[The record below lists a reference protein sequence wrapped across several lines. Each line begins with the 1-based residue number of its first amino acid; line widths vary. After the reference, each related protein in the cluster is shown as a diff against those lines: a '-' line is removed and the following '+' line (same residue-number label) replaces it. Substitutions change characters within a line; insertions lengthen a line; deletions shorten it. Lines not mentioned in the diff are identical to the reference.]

1 MKINILWETLK
12 YCDFFGTSFN
22 FYTEKNRKY
31 LTPLGGI
38 LTLLSC
44 IFGVIIFI
52 YINLDNFLHNLP
64 NSTTSTE
71 RENHRLIKFKEE
83 KIWIPW
89 RISDCGGKTINH
101 TNLFYP
107 LIYYYSGKWNN
118 ELKSMIT
125 TYEFINYKLCNETSM
140 VNYTDFYMIDVELDQ
155 LYCIDMEEL
164 TIGGSWDFNFLNLIS
179 LDIYACKNGID
190 YDEKNENCTTY
201 EKYIEIIGKDNS
213 FEFEMYYPVVHYQPI
228 NKTIPIFIEYS
239 NYFYH
244 LSRYSNKIDRIYLQQ
259 HILNDD
265 RGLFFKNEK
274 NYSRWGCSSLSGD
287 SYIKGDK
294 QDLLN
299 EGSTSRFYSFN
310 IYLNSDLV
318 YYKRSYKKIFLI
330 FANGLPIVNV
340 VFIIFRIIAKI
351 FKISSGNKKLTE
363 LLFENLK
370 EKKTFFTKKIF
381 SSDKNLII
389 SKKTDKNYEMNNLD
403 NSNNNLNNNSNIL
416 FFQNLNDFSC
426 IQLNYQDLEK
436 KHILEK
442 NQNLVGKVKNKS
454 KFIKTQINSQS
465 NCKKHFNNIFVLGDH
480 NYINNNI
487 NNNINNDINN
497 NINNKEDDI
506 NKKSNDQSDSLS
518 NNNRLKNNNSPKNR
532 SYNNPTLNIKSKTHY
547 IKKKLFPYK
556 YYLCSIFIKN
566 IDISKTSFFFTKKF
580 IIVYNFISQLFD
592 ISSYLILQREFQTM
606 KNTIIEESQRN
617 IIEKGQ
623 KINVGANS
631 FNMNMRQCLDHKKL
645 SIFGKIKQTKDI
657 D

>member
-1 MKINILWETLK
+1 MSINIIFEVLK
-12 YCDFFGTSFN
+12 YLDFFGTSFN

-38 LTLLSC
+38 LTLLSI
-44 IFGVIIFI
+44 IFGIIIFI
-52 YINLDNFLHNLP
+52 YMNLDDFLHNIP

-71 RENHRLIKFKEE
+71 RKEHRLIKFKEE

-89 RISDCGGKTINH
+89 RIRDFGGKTINH

-107 LIYYYSGKWNN
+107 LIYYYKGNWSN
-118 ELKSMIT
+118 ELKRMIT
-125 TYEFINYKLCNETSM
+125 SYEFINYKLCNETSM
-140 VNYTDFYMIDVELDQ
+140 VNNTDFYVIDLELDQ

-179 LDIYACKNGID
+179 LDIYACKNGIN
-190 YDEKNENCTTY
+190 YDENNENCTTY
-201 EKYIEIIGKDNS
+201 EKYIEIVGKNNS
-213 FEFEMYYPVVHYQPI
+213 FEFEMYYPVVRYQPI
-228 NKTIPIFIEYS
+228 NKTIPIFIEYT

-265 RGLFFKNEK
+265 RGLFLKNEK
-274 NYSRWGCSSLSGD
+274 NYSRWGCSSLNGD
-287 SYIKGDK
+287 SYMKGDK

-310 IYLNSDLV
+310 IYLEPDLV

-340 VFIIFRIIAKI
+340 VFIFFRIIAKI

-381 SSDKNLII
+381 SSDIHLMT

-403 NSNNNLNNNSNIL
+403 NSNNNINNNSNIL
-416 FFQNLNDFSC
+416 FFQNLNDFSS
-426 IQLNYQDLEK
+426 IQLTYQDLEK

-442 NQNLVGKVKNKS
+442 NQNLVGNVKNKS
-454 KFIKTQINSQS
+454 KFIKTQINSQN
-465 NCKKHFNNIFVLGDH
+465 NCQKHFNNIFVVGDH

-487 NNNINNDINN
+487 NN
-497 NINNKEDDI
+497 KEDGI
-506 NKKSNDQSDSLS
+506 NKKSNDQSSSLS
-518 NNNRLKNNNSPKNR
+518 NNKGLKNNNSPRNR
-532 SYNNPTLNIKSKTHY
+532 SFNNPTLNVKSKTHY

-556 YYLCSIFIKN
+556 YYICSIFIKN
-566 IDISKTSFFFTKKF
+566 IDISKGSFFFTKKF

-606 KNTIIEESQRN
+606 KNTVIEENQRN

-631 FNMNMRQCLDHKKL
+631 FNMNMRECLDNKKL
-645 SIFGKIKQTKDI
+645 SIFGKIKPTKDR